1 MLILLLCAT
10 LVPVVAQTEK
20 SHILIYKLDS
30 TVDTLLLNNVRNIYH
45 SCVDVYGDTLPEV
58 STLRLRMVD
67 GERVYPLTEIDYVVM
82 PKSGR
87 VISFWGTSQSNDGEG
102 SGAPRRTA
110 ISGEY
115 PYEEGYLYKWV
126 TGDYIY
132 LSTGERSKNVES
144 PYGSLSDH
152 DRWTSERGH
161 FEFPSDT
168 LVADQYVVYYTGTN
182 RGTNTNPIPY
192 NKVKVATE
200 QTQNSPNNSDH
211 LGASGDCGVATAVR
225 QSNSAYTF
233 VLDHKTAIINFM
245 PRVEAY
251 GGTLLNTLRL
261 KHVAV
266 KADKPIAGT
275 FTMSPEG
282 LAATP
287 DESTGSDTIT
297 LLTNNFNLPIPHQKE
312 TAQDS
317 VAAYMVVAPQTG
329 KTSFTVYYRVYD
341 TQSELDTIVKR
352 TFSINNISG
361 AKVYPVT
368 QKIDPHI
375 LFAAHTDSVHW
386 DFGQPATIYGSV
398 NLPLSSGSYAG
409 FIWGSNK
416 DLNDETKE
424 GDLQPL
430 TPGANLSFN
439 AQPVSDVKQKAYYYR
454 AYANEDGKYYWG
466 KIKKFGMDR
475 EIINMGTSVRWSS
488 INMGAITAED
498 AGDNYA
504 WGELTKKTSYTLGNY
519 TLYHNSSY
527 DDIGMNIAGNPQYD
541 VVTATWR
548 GCWRMPTRSEQLE
561 LASKCNWQWVDRED
575 EDGNLHH
582 GLLVKNKN
590 NNPDS
595 VIFLPAAGYR
605 HENAIATDHC
615 YYMSGTRHPSQIANN
630 AYQYDGENWDGRYAT
645 RWEGLSIRP
654 VFESNIETANGQY
667 LFIRSDSI
675 SYSADH
681 TTTKLYGTM
690 RGLDDVVTNVT
701 QGFVVGKTQDV
712 TLESGTNLQ
721 ENVHQTAA
729 DNGTY
734 FIDLTEEQMSAMSLG
749 DKYYVRAY
757 LTYDGS
763 TYYGEPL
770 TMAAMTITAD
780 STNWQVGLDQ
790 ARLCGTVTGISET
803 AKSTVDIGFVVG
815 TTPDVEFADA
825 DAVIVCDSTVN
836 NKFVC
841 EFKNMEFKQYYYR
854 AFVRQGGRH
863 FFSEPKMLGLE
874 FVDLGLPSGLRW
886 ANINVGSQTPM
897 DKGDYYA
904 WGETKPQAGKRYS
917 LSDYDPMSDGKGV
930 YDIIGSDI
938 NGTLYDA
945 AQVNWQGPWRM
956 PTSADA
962 QELYDNCT
970 ATLTTLYGANVWKF
984 TSKINGKSIYLPG
997 AGYYNNGYINEN
1009 SGRRNISWTS
1019 TAYDPSRT
1027 DYAYYFSQGYNS
1039 DKIDGVGGWYRNC
1052 GMTIRPVAKYNYTL
1066 DEHSMIQMTTDGVEW
1081 EVGQSTATL
1090 HGYLLGLRY
1099 NPLATESGIAYSTEH
1114 IGDNADDQTVGI
1126 NFLSTNNGEIAN
1138 VASGNF
1144 TVIVPLVNDNTVYYY
1159 RTYVK
1164 VDGKY
1169 YYANEREFGRRM
1181 VKLFEDSNIL
1191 WSNINMGASSID
1203 DRGDF
1208 YAWGETETKN
1218 SFTKSN
1224 YTYTGKM
1231 EDISG
1236 SSNDVAHVK
1245 WGGIWRMPTR
1255 DDVQELL
1262 TRCTWTEVT
1271 KYGQP
1276 MYKIVGPTGD
1286 SLFIAKSGSISG
1298 TTASGKNTH
1307 ANIWTS
1313 NLDAT
1318 AGVDSEEAYG
1328 SNFYQNARSID
1339 AVQRYLGYTVRPVV
1353 NYTHELTDET
1363 KIYLT
1368 TDSTN
1373 WQVGVATPRLV
1384 GSVSGIDDQLYE
1396 QQNITVT
1403 RGFVVGYKNYIDVA
1417 IPDMTDTEH
1426 VINISTTTIDDNN
1439 SAIFRGTTTYDKD
1452 TTYYY
1457 RAYVKVGDDYY
1468 FGNVRRYGL
1477 ELVDM
1482 GNGIKWASLNV
1493 GAQISSDA
1501 GNRYAWGE
1509 TNVKSNYS
1517 QSSYKYYS
1525 NGYEN
1530 IGSDISATNYDV
1542 AKAVWG
1548 GQWRMPTL
1556 SELNALLNTTN
1567 YTWTWTTVDGVSGYQ
1582 VTSQI
1587 EGTVG
1592 NSIFLPAAGYQGG
1605 SYYYEA
1611 GTGCYYWTSSLYND
1625 GISNYLHGT
1634 STTYAVETER
1644 MRYLGFAVRPVTT
1657 AGTDEGGG
1665 GDITGGHNQGGSQ
1678 QTGGE
1683 GGEGSGGAGTGN
1695 TGGTIT
1701 GD

>member
-1 MLILLLCAT
+1 MKKKLMLILLMCAT
-10 LVPVVAQTEK
+10 LVPVAAQTEK

-45 SCVDVYGDTLPEV
+45 SCVDINGVTQPEV
-58 STLRLRMVD
+58 STLRLRTVD

-87 VISFWGTSQSNDGEG
+87 VISFMGTSQSNDNGS

-110 ISGEY
+110 ITGDF
-115 PYEEGYLYKWV
+115 PDGQTYLYQWV

-132 LSTGERSKNVES
+132 LSTGDRSRNVEY
-144 PYGSLSDH
+144 PHGRLADK
-152 DRWTSERGH
+152 TTKG
-161 FEFPSDT
+161 EFTFASDT
-168 LVADQYVVYYTGTN
+168 LVADQYIVFYTGTN
-182 RGTNTNPIPY
+182 RGTNDNPIPY
-192 NKVKVATE
+192 NKVKVATT
-200 QTQNSPNNSDH
+200 QTQVGPDNSDH
-211 LGASGDCGVATAVR
+211 LGASGDCGIAPAIR
-225 QSNSAYTF
+225 QSNSNYKFELA
-233 VLDHKTAIINFM
+233 HKTAVLCFM
-245 PRVEAY
+245 PRIDALGDTV
-251 GGTLLNTLRL
+251 LRTLRL
-261 KHVAV
+261 KQVAV
-266 KADKPIAGT
+266 KADKDIAGIYT
-275 FTMSPEG
+275 LSPEG
-282 LAATP
+282 LSATP
-287 DESTGSDTIT
+287 DATTGSDTIT

-317 VAAYMVVAPQTG
+317 VASYMVVAPQTG
-329 KTSFTVYYRVYD
+329 KTSFKVYYRIYD
-341 TQSELDTIVKR
+341 VQSELDTVVVKNV
-352 TFSINNISG
+352 SINNITG

-368 QKIDPHI
+368 HRIDPHI
-375 LFAAHTDSVHW
+375 MFAAQTDSVHW
-386 DFGQPATIYGSV
+386 DFGAPATVFGSV
-398 NLPLSSGSYAG
+398 NMPLSSGSYTG

-416 DLNDETKE
+416 NLSDATTYPDH
-424 GDLQPL
+424 L
-430 TPGANLSFN
+430 TPNSKLSFK
-439 AQPVSDVKQKAYYYR
+439 AQLVDDVKQKAYYYR
-454 AYANEDGKYYWG
+454 AYAYEGGKYYYG

-475 EIINMGTSVRWSS
+475 DIINMGTSVRWSS

-498 AGDNYA
+498 AGDQYA
-504 WGELTKKTSYTLGNY
+504 WGEKIKKTSFTLANY
-519 TLYHNSSY
+519 SLYHNNAY
-527 DDIGMNIAGNPQYD
+527 DNIGMEIAGNPEYD
-541 VVTATWR
+541 VVTAVWR
-548 GCWRMPTRSEQLE
+548 GCWRMPTKSELHE
-561 LASKCNWQWVDRED
+561 LVTKCNWEWVNRED
-575 EDGNLHH
+575 EDGNLRH
-582 GLLVKNKN
+582 GLLVKNRN
-590 NNPDS
+590 NNADS
-595 VIFLPAAGYR
+595 VIFLPAAGYC
-605 HENAIATDHC
+605 HETPLATDNC
-615 YYMSGTRHPSQIANN
+615 YYMSGTRRPSNSAHNL
-630 AYQYDGENWDGRYAT
+630 YQYNNESNMDRAAM

-654 VFESNIETANGQY
+654 VFESNIEKNGQY

-712 TLESGTNLQ
+712 TLESGANLQ

-734 FIDLTEEQMSAMSLG
+734 FINLTEEQMSAMSLG

-780 STNWQVGLDQ
+780 STNWQVGMDQ
-790 ARLCGTVTGISET
+790 ARLCGTVTGISEA

-825 DAVIVCDSTVN
+825 DEVIVCDSTVN

-841 EFKNMEFKQYYYR
+841 EFKNMQFKQYYYR

-863 FFSEPKMLGLE
+863 FFSEPRMLGLE

-904 WGETKPQAGKRYS
+904 WGEVKPQPGKRYN
-917 LSDYDPMSDGKGV
+917 LSDYDPKNDGKGG
-930 YDIIGSDI
+930 YDNLGTDI

-945 AQVNWQGPWRM
+945 AQVNWHGPWRM
-956 PTSADA
+956 PTAVDA

-970 ATLTTLYGANVWKF
+970 VTRTTLYGANVWKF
-984 TSKINGKSIYLPG
+984 TSKINGNTIYLPG

-1019 TAYDPSRT
+1019 TAFDASRT

-1039 DKIDGVGGWYRNC
+1039 DNIDGIGGWYRHC
-1052 GMTIRPVAKYNYTL
+1052 GMTVRPVAKYNYTL
-1066 DEHSMIQMTTDGVEW
+1066 DEQSMIQMTTDGVEW
-1081 EVGQSTATL
+1081 EVGGTTATL

-1099 NPLATESGIAYSTEH
+1099 NPLATESGIAYSTNH
-1114 IGDNADDQTVGI
+1114 ISDNADSQTAGV

-1138 VASGNF
+1138 VASGNIA
-1144 TVIVPLVNDNTVYYY
+1144 VIVPRVNDNTVYYY

-1181 VKLFEDSNIL
+1181 VKLFDDSNIL
-1191 WSNINMGASSID
+1191 WSNVNMGASSPD
-1203 DRGDF
+1203 DSGDY
-1208 YAWGETETKN
+1208 YAWGETETKS

-1236 SSNDVAHVK
+1236 SSSDVVHVK

-1298 TTASGKNTH
+1298 TTLSGKNTN

-1313 NLDAT
+1313 NLNTTLGA
-1318 AGVDSEEAYG
+1318 DSDEAYG
-1328 SNFYQNARSID
+1328 SNFYLSARSID

-1373 WQVGVATPRLV
+1373 WQVGVANPHLV
-1384 GSVSGIDDQLYE
+1384 GSVSGIDDKYYA

-1403 RGFVVGYKNYIDVA
+1403 RGFVVGYKNYINVA
-1417 IPDMTDTEH
+1417 TPDMTDAEH
-1426 VINISTTTIDDNN
+1426 VINISTTTIDDTN
-1439 SAIFRGTTTYDKD
+1439 SAIFRGTTTYDRD

-1482 GNGIKWASLNV
+1482 GNGLKWASLNV
-1493 GAQISSDA
+1493 GAQISSDT

-1509 TNVKSNYS
+1509 TSVKSNYS
-1517 QSSYKYYS
+1517 QSSYRYYS

-1556 SELNALLNTTN
+1556 SELNALLNTTD
-1567 YTWTWTTVDGVSGYQ
+1567 YTWTWTTVDGVAGYQ

-1592 NSIFLPAAGYQGG
+1592 NSIFLPATGYQGG

-1611 GTGCYYWTSSLYND
+1611 GTGCYYWTSSLYID
-1625 GISNYLHGT
+1625 GNSNYLHGSS
-1634 STTYAVETER
+1634 STCAIETEH

-1683 GGEGSGGAGTGN
+1683 GGEGTGGAGTGN
-1695 TGGTIT
+1695 TGGTVT